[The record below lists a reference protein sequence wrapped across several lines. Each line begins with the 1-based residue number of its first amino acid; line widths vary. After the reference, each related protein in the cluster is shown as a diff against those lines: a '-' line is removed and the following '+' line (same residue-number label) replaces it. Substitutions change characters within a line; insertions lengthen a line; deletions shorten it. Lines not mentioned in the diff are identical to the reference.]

1 LKYYNNKR
9 PHSGKYYYD
18 KTPMQT
24 WKDGLHLTKEKLLDT
39 LNQNFVSLTASDE
52 EETGAAGAQLV
63 RNNLTDWNG

>member
-1 LKYYNNKR
+1 
-9 PHSGKYYYD
+9 
-18 KTPMQT
+18 MQT